1 MNITNI
7 KRPTRDLDKGVRKY
21 RLQITIF
28 NSFKNNKRQDQAF
41 LQKFGN
47 YEKASNEKFIT

>member
-7 KRPTRDLDKGVRKY
+7 KRHTRDLDKGIRKY

-47 YEKASNEKFIT
+47 YEKASNKIFIT

>member
-7 KRPTRDLDKGVRKY
+7 KRPTRDLDKGIRKD

-47 YEKASNEKFIT
+47 YEKHQIKIL